1 MNIAIIFAGGRGTRM
16 GVTVVPKQFLE
27 IDNKPVIILTIESFQ
42 RSDDIDA
49 IIVVT
54 LNEWI
59 EQTWDLVKR
68 FNLNKVVE
76 IVEGGETGQ
85 LSIYNGVKRAIEL
98 YGGENIV
105 LINDGVRPF
114 IDLNDIS
121 DGIKM
126 VQAVGASAASVHA
139 TETVA
144 GIGDGAMISEI
155 YDRGKCIFLKAPQ
168 CFWLGELYSY
178 EEKAISAGKTDF
190 VDSASLVS
198 FYGKEVGF
206 VETSYDNIKI
216 TTKKDIAVAKAIKD
230 RLGR

>member
-16 GVTVVPKQFLE
+16 GATEVPKQFLE
-27 IDNKPVIILTIESFQ
+27 IDKKPILALTIESFQ
-42 RSDDIDA
+42 NSPEIDA

-54 LNEWI
+54 LEEWV
-59 EQTWDLVKR
+59 ERTWEIVKN
-68 FNLNKVVE
+68 FNLNKVVA
-76 IVEGGETGQ
+76 ITEGGETGQ
-85 LSIYNGVKRAIEL
+85 LSIYNGVKRAVEL

-114 IDLNDIS
+114 VDSNDIS
-121 DGIKM
+121 GGIKM
-126 VQAVGASAASVHA
+126 VQEIGASAASVRA

-144 GIGDGAMISEI
+144 EVEDGIEISEI
-155 YDRGKCIFLKAPQ
+155 YDRSKCIFLKAPQ
-168 CFWLGELYSY
+168 CFWLGELYNF
-178 EEKAISAGKTDF
+178 EEEAISAGKTDF

-198 FYGKEVGF
+198 FYGKKVGF

-216 TTKKDIAVAKAIKD
+216 TTKKDIAVARAIKD